1 MGLICLI
8 NLIAICVKKFW
19 NWRKEK
25 IAASQNQLPN
35 IQNANNLPQN
45 NGPFNNAI
53 HNSDVTSF
61 VNLFLLVMTVVLGW
75 IIRVISLSFIDK
87 SESIQVAINF
97 FINYKLTSIFS
108 LICAPLVLLV
118 SKKEARQH
126 VKFLFWNEWAPDF
139 IQVYNPNRVHEIR
152 LNQIPKV

>member
-8 NLIAICVKKFW
+8 NFIAIGGKKFW
-19 NWRKEK
+19 HWRKEK
-25 IAASQNQLPN
+25 IAGSQNQLPN
-35 IQNANNLPQN
+35 VQIDNNLPQN

-53 HNSDVTSF
+53 HNSDITSF
-61 VNLFLLVMTVVLGW
+61 QNIFFLVMTVVLGW
-75 IIRVISLSFIDK
+75 IIRAVSLSFIDK
-87 SESIQVAINF
+87 SESNQVAINF
-97 FINYKLTSIFS
+97 LINYKLTSLFS

-126 VKFLFWNEWAPDF
+126 FKFLFWNEWAPDF
-139 IQVYNPNRVHEIR
+139 IQAYNPNRVHEIR